1 MGQDGSCEV
10 RTVIFQF
17 SKRQGLTDA
26 VLHRPAYKRV
36 SVVRD
41 HFPDVSDGL
50 SASFLGSGKRRG
62 IRVRKALDAP
72 RSLVLEGDPVR
83 ERNAFKVLPV

>member
-1 MGQDGSCEV
+1 MRGTHGY
-10 RTVIFQF
+10 F
-17 SKRQGLTDA
+17 SMFEAQGLTDA

-36 SVVRD
+36 SVVHV